1 MKENAMADPQDPAS
15 ITNETT
21 DGLLADKDAFFGH
34 GAVVDPYPEL
44 ATMLSKCP
52 VHAGSIQE
60 HFGVGGPETLL
71 FGDSPQVSVLSFD
84 GVENGFKNYEELSA
98 RWYKPSLS
106 NTFGRTILE
115 MDPPEHGRYRQLIQ
129 GALTR
134 KEMERWETEFVRDLV
149 NSFLDSIAARGK
161 AELVKEFA
169 IQYPLRVLVEAC
181 ELPQDDVEMFY
192 TWAAML
198 TNVGVEEQI
207 RIDVAAKF
215 GAYLLK
221 VINER
226 RSSPGKDLVS
236 LLATATFRK
245 LPGSD
250 EPGGHL
256 TDEEIVSFLRLLL
269 PAGAQTTYRTLCNLL
284 VGLLTHPDQLA
295 AIYEDHSLIPQAIE
309 EGLRWEPPLISFGR
323 EAVVDT
329 EIEGVSIAAGTQ
341 VNLVVAA
348 ADRDPSRWDNPDE
361 FDIFR
366 PQIPHVA
373 FGTGNHVCLGIHFA
387 RMELRV
393 AMEQI
398 VKRLPNL
405 RIDPDYGDVTV
416 EGLGARS
423 PDLLHVLFDAEPRE
437 GSQ

>member
-1 MKENAMADPQDPAS
+1 MPDPLDLP
-15 ITNETT
+15 T
-21 DGLLADKDAFFGH
+21 DGVTHDLLATKDAFFGH

-44 ATMLSKCP
+44 AKMRSECP
-52 VHAGSIQE
+52 VQNGSLPE
-60 HFGVGGPETLL
+60 HFGLVGPETLL
-71 FGDSPQVSVLSFD
+71 YGDSPQVSVLSFD
-84 GVENGFKNYEELSA
+84 GVESGFKNYEELSA
-98 RWYKPSLS
+98 CWYQPPLRS
-106 NTFGRTILE
+106 TIGRTILE
-115 MDPPEHGRYRQLIQ
+115 MDPPDHGRYRQLIQ

-149 NSFLDSIAARGK
+149 DSFLDKLAAEGR
-161 AELVKEFA
+161 AELVKDFA

-192 TWAAML
+192 SWAATL
-198 TNVGVEEQI
+198 TNVGVDE
-207 RIDVAAKF
+207 RVRLDVAAQF
-215 GAYLLK
+215 GDYLLR
-221 VINER
+221 VIDER
-226 RSSPGKDLVS
+226 RAAPGKDLVS

-245 LPGSD
+245 SPGSD

-309 EGLRWEPPLISFGR
+309 EALRWEPPLLSFGR
-323 EAVVDT
+323 QATVDT
-329 EIEGVSIAAGTQ
+329 EIEGVPIAKGTQ

-348 ADRDPSRWDNPDE
+348 ADRDPSRWDRPDE

-366 PQIPHVA
+366 PQLPHVA

-393 AMEQI
+393 AMEQL
-398 VKRLPNL
+398 VTRLHNL
-405 RIDPDYGDVTV
+405 RLDPAYGEVAV

-423 PDLLHVLFDAEPRE
+423 PDFLHVLFNSEPRE
-437 GSQ
+437 GSS